1 VRGASEHGVWVR
13 FRDPLPDGTPV
24 EAKVVAGYKT
34 LANAVGSNV
43 TVTLVN
49 VNTALG
55 FIDVEYRAGIEPRK
69 RERLERKRAAARR
82 LADRIGEQF
91 EVEVTGV
98 TPKAVWVR
106 TVSTGSEGRLVRG
119 ASRLDKGDRVTATLL
134 VADAQRGYIDFARE

>member
-1 VRGASEHGVWVR
+1 VR

-24 EAKVVAGYKT
+24 EAKVVAGYKR
-34 LANAVGSNV
+34 LASAVGSNV

-49 VNTALG
+49 VNTAFG

-69 RERLERKRAAARR
+69 QERLNRKRAAARR
-82 LADRIGEQF
+82 LADRVGEQF

-106 TVSTGSEGRLVRG
+106 TPAGIEGRVVRG
-119 ASRLDKGDRVTATLL
+119 TRGLEKGGRLTATLL
-134 VADAQRGYIDFARE
+134 VADAESGHIDFACDY